1 MADTMKNGT
10 AMTMPEEEIN
20 LADALKED
28 YESESADHDKYE
40 KLAMAADKQYPCRG
54 YGAILRDIA
63 KEEAVHRRHI
73 QAILED
79 MHVTMEV

>member
-1 MADTMKNGT
+1 MADTVKNEIAAAT
-10 AMTMPEEEIN
+10 PEEEIN
-20 LADALKED
+20 LAEALKED

-73 QAILED
+73 RAILED

>member
-1 MADTMKNGT
+1 MADISKNGASET
-10 AMTMPEEEIN
+10 EEEIN
-20 LADALKED
+20 ITDALKKD

-63 KEEAVHRRHI
+63 REEEVHRRHI
-73 QAILED
+73 RMILED
-79 MHVTMEV
+79 MHATMEE